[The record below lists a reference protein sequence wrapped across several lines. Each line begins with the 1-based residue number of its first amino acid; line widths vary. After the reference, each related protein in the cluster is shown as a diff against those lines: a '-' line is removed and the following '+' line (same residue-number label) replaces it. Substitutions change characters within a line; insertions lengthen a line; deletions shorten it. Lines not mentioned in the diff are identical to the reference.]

1 MYTRN
6 IEHTSMY
13 CTFTQAEAKQFL
25 IKQSLCYVM
34 LQVWRRT
41 FFLSTLS
48 KDKQDGYLLIEN
60 KI

>member
-1 MYTRN
+1 MYF
-6 IEHTSMY
+6 
-13 CTFTQAEAKQFL
+13 TFTQAEPKQFL

-34 LQVWRRT
+34 LQVWRQT

-60 KI
+60 